1 MKKGILKKVRMK
13 MIERKIYSNWAFSD
27 NEKEKGQMNIEI
39 VHELKKKYKINQG
52 EDSDIIFTSKPC
64 FLRTKY
70 YIEKCPDSVTLDEL
84 ALICDNGNLCF
95 GYSGTKKLIEVS
107 ED

>member
-1 MKKGILKKVRMK
+1 

-39 VHELKKKYKINQG
+39 FHELKNKYKINQG
-52 EDSDIIFTSKPC
+52 ENSDIIYEVSHCKY
-64 FLRTKY
+64 RSKY
-70 YIEKCPDSVTLDEL
+70 YIKKCPDSVTLDEL
-84 ALICDNGNLCF
+84 ALICDGGNLCF

>member
-1 MKKGILKKVRMK
+1 

-52 EDSDIIFTSKPC
+52 EDSDIIYEVSHCKY
-64 FLRTKY
+64 RSKY
-70 YIEKCPDSVTLDEL
+70 YIKKCPDSVTLDEL

-95 GYSGTKKLIEVS
+95 GYTGTKKLIEVY